1 MTPAMSPGE
10 ISAIVKSEI
19 LAAGFDRCGIT
30 AATELSHEKGRLRKW
45 LDMGCHAG
53 MDYLRR
59 NFEKRTD
66 PTILF
71 EGAKSVAV
79 AVLNY
84 YPGRLDENHDV
95 PVVSRYVTRVDYH
108 TVVRERL
115 HLALAASRKKIPG
128 LGGRVC
134 VDTAPVMEKALAV
147 RAGLGNQGRNSLLI
161 VKGLGSFC
169 FIGVMIFNLEAESDS
184 PDSTDPCG
192 SCRICI
198 ESCPTGAI
206 SEEGYIDAGRC
217 ISYLTVENKGDIP
230 QQFRGKFLNRI
241 SGCDICQE
249 ICPHNCDASLT
260 GIDEFARDKRLDT
273 MTMKEWTD
281 LTPEGFKT
289 IFSGTTIER
298 CGYKAFMRNLMF
310 LQ

>member
-1 MTPAMSPGE
+1 MSPGE
-10 ISAIVKSEI
+10 ISAIIKSELLI
-19 LAAGFDRCGIT
+19 AEFDRCGIT
-30 AATELSHEKGRLRKW
+30 EAKELSHEKGRLEKW

-53 MDYLRR
+53 MDFLKR

-66 PTILF
+66 PTLLF

-79 AVLNY
+79 AVMNY
-84 YPGRLDENHDV
+84 YTGRQIERPGL

-115 HLALAASRKKIPG
+115 HQALAASRKKIPG

-134 VDTAPVMEKALAV
+134 VDTAPLMEKALAV

-161 VKGLGSFC
+161 VKGGGSFY
-169 FIGVMIFNLEAESDS
+169 FIGVMIINLEAESDS
-184 PDSTDPCG
+184 PDLTDPCG

-198 ESCPTGAI
+198 DSCPTGAI

-217 ISYLTVENKGDIP
+217 ISYLTVEHRGEIP
-230 QQFRGKFLNRI
+230 GQFRGKFRNRI
-241 SGCDICQE
+241 FGCDICQE
-249 ICPHNCDASLT
+249 VCPHNCDASLHD
-260 GIDEFARDKRLDT
+260 IDEFARDERLDT
-273 MTMKEWTD
+273 MTMKEWAD

-289 IFSGTTIER
+289 VFSGTTVER
-298 CGYKAFMRNLMF
+298 SGYEAFMRNLRF
-310 LQ
+310 LK